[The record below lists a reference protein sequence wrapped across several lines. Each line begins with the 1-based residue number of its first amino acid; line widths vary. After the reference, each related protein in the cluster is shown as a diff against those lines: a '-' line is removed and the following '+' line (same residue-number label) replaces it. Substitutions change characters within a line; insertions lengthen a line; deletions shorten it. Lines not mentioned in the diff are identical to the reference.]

1 MNPGHIT
8 CLESMLDEGREINV
22 PSWALTLS
30 IDPRKLEQTIEEL
43 RQRRTTRIPPNALD
57 DGFGSGK

>member
-1 MNPGHIT
+1 MTGLSKCI
-8 CLESMLDEGREINV
+8 EQMLDKGLEINV

-30 IDPRKLEQTIEEL
+30 IDPRRLEQTIEEL
-43 RQRRTTRIPPNALD
+43 RTKRLTRLPPNVSD

>member
-8 CLESMLDEGREINV
+8 CLESMLDKNDPINIDW
-22 PSWALTLS
+22 WAKTWS
-30 IDPRKLEQTIEEL
+30 TDPAELEQTIEEL